1 MRLKTQL
8 FDSRVAR
15 RIFTLFLLASLI
27 PLFALSAL
35 LIDRVGRALEAQAVA
50 QLEDATRGFG
60 QVTLDKLLAAAE
72 ALSAVDSVAKDRP
85 PQRAASLEAVVQ
97 LSNGAATPLLGQWH
111 VAPGALASMAA
122 RGERPSVA
130 ALPGDGPEVIVGVR
144 DGDGTALFGSV
155 DREYLWR
162 TTALLADGMDV
173 CVLAPGGAPIYCTA
187 PLPEAAV
194 DRLRAALEASSA
206 GRADWSQDDD
216 QFIATYWQ
224 LFLPSRFDAEPW
236 TIVVSQPRDVALA
249 SLGVFNQVVPAAA
262 LVTLALIIVLATTQ
276 IRRTLTPLDA
286 LLAGTKRIAGQKF
299 DTPVEIKTADEFGT
313 LGNALNSMASQL
325 SHQFAALRA
334 LADIDRLILQTAS
347 IETVLET
354 LLARL
359 REVVPGHEH
368 SVLMLDPDDPSHGRL
383 FRRRR
388 DASITL
394 ERIRVS
400 AALRDWLGG
409 APAGRDVRA
418 AVLASHGLPMNVG
431 RDRGR
436 ACIAPMLSGKTV
448 TGALLAIDA
457 SGAPSDA
464 RALESLCEL
473 AARVAVAVAAGER
486 EAELFKRAHFDSL
499 TGLPNREL
507 LDDRLRQAV
516 AQAQREEQRLAV
528 LFVDLDGFK
537 DINDTLGH
545 RSGDDLLK
553 ETGLRLTSVLRHAD
567 TVARLGGDEYALVL
581 PQIHG
586 SLEAEAVALKALEAL
601 RRPFVIDE
609 RQAFVTASIGV
620 AIFPE
625 DGSSATE
632 LLRKA
637 DMAMYSAK
645 DAGKNC
651 YRFFA
656 EEMDRQLQERHSL
669 HLDLRN
675 ALFDE
680 QLSLAYQP
688 QSEFRSRRVVSVEA
702 LLRWRHP
709 TRGILSP
716 ALFIPILEETG
727 LINDVGTW
735 VLRKALADFAT
746 WRRLGLQLDR
756 MAVNVS
762 TRQLH
767 DPAFV
772 ATVVEALAS
781 AGLKGRHLEVELTE
795 ASLIEDFA
803 ATNATLKALGE
814 HGVRVALD
822 DFGTGYSSLAYLNE
836 LAFDTLKID
845 RAFVVNLPAEKATAV
860 ARAIIAVAK
869 SLGKHVVAEGIE
881 TESQYGQLDGLG
893 CDFAQG
899 YLLSK
904 PLDAG
909 ALVGWLSEQ
918 TSELP
923 MAAGG
928 ETSRIWLGAL
938 RDRS

>member
-15 RIFTLFLLASLI
+15 RIFVLFLLASLI

-35 LIDRVGRALEAQAVA
+35 LIDRVGSALEAQAVT

-60 QVTLDKLLAAAE
+60 QVTIDKLLAAAE
-72 ALSAVDSVAKDRP
+72 ALRAVATLPTDRP
-85 PQRAASLEAVVQ
+85 PERAASLEAAARLSDGKVV
-97 LSNGAATPLLGQWH
+97 PLFGRWR
-111 VAPGALASMAA
+111 VAPKDLAKVAHV
-122 RGERPSVA
+122 GPRPSVA

-144 DGDGTALFGSV
+144 DEEAVLFGSV

-173 CVLAPGGAPIYCTA
+173 CVLGSGTAPIYCTA
-187 PLPEAAV
+187 PLPEVAIAP
-194 DRLRAALEASSA
+194 LRAALETSSA
-206 GRADWSQDDD
+206 GRADWSEGDDR
-216 QFIATYWQ
+216 FMATYWQ
-224 LFLPSRFDAEPW
+224 LFLPSRFEAEPW

-249 SLGVFNQVVPAAA
+249 SLSVFNHVVPAAT
-262 LVTLALIIVLATTQ
+262 LLTLALIIVLAATQ

-286 LLAGTKRIAGQKF
+286 LLAGTKRIADQEF
-299 DTPVEIKTADEFGT
+299 DTPVEITTADEFGT
-313 LGNALNSMASQL
+313 LAGALNSMANQL

-359 REVVPGHEH
+359 REVIPGQEH
-368 SVLMLDPDDPSHGRL
+368 SVLLLDTDDPSHGRL

-388 DASITL
+388 RDAATTL

-400 AALRDWLGG
+400 TELRGWLRR
-409 APAGRDVRA
+409 APSGRDVRLA
-418 AVLASHGLPMNVG
+418 LLATHGIPTSAV

-436 ACIAPMLSGKTV
+436 ACVAPMLSGETV
-448 TGALLAIDA
+448 TGALLAIAD
-457 SGAPSDA
+457 SGAPFDS
-464 RALESLCEL
+464 RALESLSEL
-473 AARVAVAVAAGER
+473 AARVAVALAAGER
-486 EAELFKRAHFDSL
+486 EAELFRRAHFDSL

-507 LDDRLRQAV
+507 LDDRLHQAV
-516 AQAQREEQRLAV
+516 AQAQREDQRLAV

-545 RSGDDLLK
+545 HSGDDMLV
-553 ETGLRLTSVLRHAD
+553 ETGFRLTSVLRHAD

-581 PQIHG
+581 PQIRG
-586 SLEAEAVALKALEAL
+586 SLEAEAVAVKALEAL

-620 AIFPE
+620 AMFPE
-625 DGSSATE
+625 DGGTAAE

-645 DAGKNC
+645 DAGKAC

-656 EEMDRQLQERHSL
+656 EEMDRELQERHSL
-669 HLDLRN
+669 HHDLRN
-675 ALFDE
+675 ALFDGH
-680 QLSLAYQP
+680 LAIAYQP
-688 QSEFRSRRVVSVEA
+688 QSDFRSHRVVSVEA

-709 TRGILSP
+709 TRGAISP
-716 ALFIPILEETG
+716 TLFIPILEETG
-727 LINDVGTW
+727 LINEVGTW
-735 VLRKALADFAT
+735 VLRNALADFAA
-746 WRRLGLQLDR
+746 WRHLGLQLDR
-756 MAVNVS
+756 IAINVS

-772 ATVVEALAS
+772 DTVIDALAS
-781 AGLKGRHLEVELTE
+781 AGLEGRHLEVELTE

-814 HGVRVALD
+814 RGVRVALD
-822 DFGTGYSSLAYLNE
+822 DFGTGYSSLVYLNE

-845 RAFVVNLPAEKATAV
+845 RAFVVNLPSKKSTAV

-881 TESQYGQLDGLG
+881 TESQYEHLRGLG

-904 PLDAG
+904 PLEAG
-909 ALVGWLSEQ
+909 ALVGWLNAE

-923 MAAGG
+923 MAAGA

-938 RDRS
+938 KDRF